1 MYPLQTAQCN
11 GKISLRKEKWE
22 VVDMVRHEAAET
34 LRAYGKGSVFSL
46 KILLKWLLLGTIVG
60 VIVGTV
66 GSLFAHVLA
75 FVNKFRAQH
84 PVVVLALPVGGLL
97 IVFLYR
103 FFKNT
108 GDRGTNTVI
117 SSVHSSTEIPLQ
129 MAPLIFVSTAITH
142 LCGGSAGRE
151 GAAIQLG
158 GSISNYLGKIMKL
171 TPNDRR
177 VVIMCGMSAGFSA
190 LFGTPMAAAVFSL
203 EVISIGIMHYSALVP
218 CVTASMVGHF
228 AAKLF
233 QVPPEVFPVLEV
245 PPMGPLGLL
254 KIVVF
259 AAAAG
264 AVSILFCLILHKA
277 EHLYKSLL
285 KNPYLRIFAAG
296 CIVILLSLALR
307 TGDYLG
313 SGMGIIEHI
322 FHEGESS
329 PWAFLLKMIFTAVTL
344 GAGFKGGEI
353 VPSFTIGAAFGYL
366 MASVLGMPV
375 SLAAACGMAAVFCGV
390 TNCPVTSLLI
400 AFELFGFA
408 GMPYYLV
415 TVAVSYMISGNFGLY
430 HDQRLMYSKTE
441 TKFIN
446 THTR

>member
-1 MYPLQTAQCN
+1 MLQ
-11 GKISLRKEKWE
+11 K
-22 VVDMVRHEAAET
+22 EAAGT
-34 LRAYGKGSVFSL
+34 LLRYGKGSVFTL
-46 KILLKWLLLGTIVG
+46 KVLLKWLLLGTIVG
-60 VIVGTV
+60 VIVGVV
-66 GSLFAHVLA
+66 GSLFAHVLT
-75 FVNKFRAQH
+75 FVNGFRAQH
-84 PVVVLALPVGGLL
+84 PAVVLALPVGGLV
-97 IVFLYR
+97 IIFLYR

-117 SSVHSSTEIPLQ
+117 SSVHSSTEIPLR

-158 GSISNYLGKIMKL
+158 GSISNYLGKVMKL

-203 EVISIGIMHYSALVP
+203 EVISIGILHYAALVP

-228 AAKLF
+228 VAKLF
-233 QVPPEVFPVLEV
+233 QVPPEVFPVLDV
-245 PPMGPLGLL
+245 PAMGPGGLL
-254 KIVVF
+254 KIAVF

-277 EHLYKSLL
+277 EHLYKQFL
-285 KNPYLRIFAAG
+285 KNPYIRIFVAG
-296 CIVILLSLALR
+296 ILVILLSLALK

-322 FHEGESS
+322 FHEGEAS
-329 PWAFLLKMIFTAVTL
+329 PWAFLLKMVFTAVTL

-353 VPSFTIGAAFGYL
+353 VPSFTIGAAFGWL
-366 MASVLGMPV
+366 TASLLGLPV
-375 SLAAACGMAAVFCGV
+375 PLVAACGMVGVFCGV
-390 TNCPVTSLLI
+390 TNCPITSLLI

-415 TVAVSYMISGNFGLY
+415 TAAVSYMISGNYGLY

-446 THTR
+446 GHTH